1 MWDIFIELMRHKCK
15 IGIYFD
21 AWYHVCTEE
30 DIKEMSDK
38 GMNWHW
44 LEMFNYCP
52 VCGKKI
58 NWEKINKK
66 YKGEDK

>member
-1 MWDIFIELMRHKCK
+1 MWDIFLELMRHKCT

-44 LEMFNYCP
+44 LEKFNFCP
-52 VCGKKI
+52 ICGKEI

>member
-1 MWDIFIELMRHKCK
+1 MWDIFVELMRHKCT

-21 AWYHVCTEE
+21 DWYHVCTEE

-44 LEMFNYCP
+44 LEMFNFCP
-52 VCGKKI
+52 VCSKKI
-58 NWEKINKK
+58 DWEKINKK